1 MHHSWSSWLFI
12 FSCLLMTRIS
22 SWRRTRSSASLRAL
36 RASARAAS
44 EVRTG
49 VRSLRVLFPRAEECQ
64 DPWGRA
70 PPSTTDP
77 PWSSRW
83 TERKKQ
89 VLCWERNINVGQS
102 KLWIVPYCPI
112 PAIPDLE
119 EYSDSSS
126 SHLEIMM
133 SIYFNSQN
141 FHKIILNSFKSNLE
155 SYNNQRNIA
164 FSTF

>member
-12 FSCLLMTRIS
+12 FSCLLMTRTS
-22 SWRRTRSSASLRAL
+22 SWRRTRSSASPRAW

-49 VRSLRVLFPRAEECQ
+49 VRSLRVLFPLEEECQ

-70 PPSTTDP
+70 PPSMTDQ

-83 TERKKQ
+83 TERKASF
-89 VLCWERNINVGQS
+89 VLRKEYKCWPIKTVD
-102 KLWIVPYCPI
+102 CPI

>member
-1 MHHSWSSWLFI
+1 MHHSWSSWHFI
-12 FSCLLMTRIS
+12 CSCLLMTRTS
-22 SWRRTRSSASLRAL
+22 SWRRTRSLVSQRVW

-44 EVRTG
+44 EVRTE

-83 TERKKQ
+83 RERIKASS
-89 VLCWERNINVGQS
+89 VLRKEYKCWLIKTVD
-102 KLWIVPYCPI
+102 CPI
-112 PAIPDLE
+112 PAIPDLEE

-141 FHKIILNSFKSNLE
+141 FHKIILNSFKRNLE